1 MASFLSGT
9 MMLVSVI
16 VSLFLYVLVHIPVY
30 LLYKRWGYDKA
41 WMAFFVFLHP
51 YAISELSEVDGT
63 GQTSILGIIVPRR
76 LLGIILCIVNF
87 LPFIG
92 HSYGF
97 LVSLI
102 VDVFL
107 FGTLF
112 RDMYAKMDNKPVDST
127 RLLGVLSGL
136 LYIIYWFKCFIWFS
150 SNNR

>member
-1 MASFLSGT
+1 MIALLNGTVTIISIIISF
-9 MMLVSVI
+9 
-16 VSLFLYVLVHIPVY
+16 FLYALVHIPVY

-76 LLGIILCIVNF
+76 LLGIILCIANF
-87 LPFIG
+87 LPIIG

-102 VDVFL
+102 IDILL

-112 RDMYAKMDNKPVDST
+112 RDLYAKMDNKPVDST

-136 LYIIYWFKCFIWFS
+136 LYIIYWFKCLIWLS